1 MLYKSDM
8 PTSPNG
14 VRPFHMEII
23 VEAAAIDANGHVNNV
38 VYVQWMQALAIQHW
52 RAMGGEAINQEHQA
66 TWVARSHHIEY
77 LRPAFL
83 DDRIHATTWVHD
95 VGRVRSTRKY
105 AFHRKSDGT
114 LLARGETDW
123 VFIRLAD
130 GRPTAIP
137 GLIHGILGT
146 AQE

>member
-1 MLYKSDM
+1 MEE
-8 PTSPNG
+8 SPANPQ
-14 VRPFHMEII
+14 RFEQSIR
-23 VEAAAIDANGHVNNV
+23 VEASAIDANGHVNNV
-38 VYVQWMQALAIQHW
+38 VYVQWMQDLAVRHW
-52 RAMGGEAINQEHQA
+52 RALGGEAINREHAA

-83 DDRIHATTWVHD
+83 DDSVRATTWIHD

-105 AFHRKSDGT
+105 TFHRASDET

-123 VFIRLAD
+123 VFIRIAD

-137 GLIHGILGT
+137 ASVHALLYRT
-146 AQE
+146 AP